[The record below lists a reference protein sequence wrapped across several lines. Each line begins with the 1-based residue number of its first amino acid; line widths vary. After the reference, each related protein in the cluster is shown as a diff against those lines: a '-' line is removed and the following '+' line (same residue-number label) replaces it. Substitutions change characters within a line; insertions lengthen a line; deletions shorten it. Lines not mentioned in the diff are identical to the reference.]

1 MIAFIFVKVFE
12 GLITNIDRAKAV
24 PLFLRGR
31 AVAPILVGFKVL
43 HCFLDRSE
51 WLVVI
56 EIGSVP
62 PILHSTAA
70 DDHTSFLLVDEEV
83 NEGVILIFE
92 VDVSALVDAHIHTRA
107 DGLGDG
113 GDFLLSEVG
122 AIAFHNR
129 FGF

>member
-1 MIAFIFVKVFE
+1 M
-12 GLITNIDRAKAV
+12 

-31 AVAPILVGFKVL
+31 AVALIFVGLKIL
-43 HCFLDRSE
+43 HCFLDRCE
-51 WLVVI
+51 GLVVVD
-56 EIGSVP
+56 IGSVS

-83 NEGVILIFE
+83 NEGVVFE
-92 VDVSALVDAHIHTRA
+92 LNVNVSALVDTHSHTRA

-122 AIAFHNR
+122 TISHCLGVFMVSNSV
-129 FGF
+129 F